1 MPLKPG
7 LKTAARP
14 KRLPQKKARTI
25 RYVKF
30 TNCNWPVCGCQRD
43 PEGAPYFNKRRWE
56 GRRLVED
63 RCVPWADLVDTSN
76 GLARER
82 DERAKNANL
91 LPKKPV
97 GSLHLEFKKCGR
109 QNCRCRRGL
118 LHGPYVYR
126 HRRENGRQKK
136 EYVPMRRLS
145 EVALEM
151 ERQRSEVPRPGQIR
165 RALKG
170 LENV

>member
-1 MPLKPG
+1 MG
-7 LKTAARP
+7 KTLP
-14 KRLPQKKARTI
+14 KKVPRSRSV
-25 RYVKF
+25 RF
-30 TNCNWPVCGCQRD
+30 TNCNWPRCGCHRD
-43 PEGAPYFNKRRWE
+43 ADGAPYFKKRRRE

-63 RCVPWADLVDTSN
+63 LCVPWADLVDTFN
-76 GLARER
+76 ALERER
-82 DERAKNANL
+82 HEKAKNANL

-109 QNCRCRRGL
+109 PNCRCGRGL

-151 ERQRSEVPRPGQIR
+151 GRQRAEAVRPGEVHR
-165 RALKG
+165 VLKE